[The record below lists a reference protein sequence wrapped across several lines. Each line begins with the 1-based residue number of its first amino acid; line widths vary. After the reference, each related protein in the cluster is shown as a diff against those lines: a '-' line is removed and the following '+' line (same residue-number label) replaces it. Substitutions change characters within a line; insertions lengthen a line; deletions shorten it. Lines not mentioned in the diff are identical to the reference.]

1 MYNFKKKYENKFFCI
16 YILQMKYIGIDVIIE
31 FCLKYGYI
39 IVLKERV
46 FILNF

>member
-1 MYNFKKKYENKFFCI
+1 
-16 YILQMKYIGIDVIIE
+16 MKYIGIDVIIE

>member
-1 MYNFKKKYENKFFCI
+1 
-16 YILQMKYIGIDVIIE
+16 MKYIGIDVIIE

-46 FILNF
+46 SVFIFFFFLIEIFF